1 MINIVRAA
9 TCLGLLAA
17 CSPALSSDLYRCDMA
32 DRRVVYQGTQCD
44 IGAAQKAIDSKNARR
59 EQIRKTMDQE
69 RQQKRQKE
77 VAANTAG

>member
-1 MINIVRAA
+1 
-9 TCLGLLAA
+9 
-17 CSPALSSDLYRCDMA
+17 MA